1 MGQASGAGS
10 DHGGIS
16 YLADDHCK
24 SKCAH
29 RGSSVRRTKNLTQVN
44 FITEIKEGQMNT
56 VNISVSQFEELV
68 ETKAKMESLVDYLN
82 TEEGTYPSIKTVLA
96 ILGVGVQKNE

>member
-1 MGQASGAGS
+1 
-10 DHGGIS
+10 
-16 YLADDHCK
+16 
-24 SKCAH
+24 
-29 RGSSVRRTKNLTQVN
+29 
-44 FITEIKEGQMNT
+44 MNT